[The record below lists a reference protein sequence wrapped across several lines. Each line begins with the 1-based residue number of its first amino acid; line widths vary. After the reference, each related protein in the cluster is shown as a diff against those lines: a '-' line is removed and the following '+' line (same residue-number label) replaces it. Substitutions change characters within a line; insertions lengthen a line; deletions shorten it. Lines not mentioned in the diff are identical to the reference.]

1 MIGHL
6 RNDLDIG
13 NLVLGIDNEDRAGQ
27 ELQLLDQHAIGVGE
41 GELTVVRQGRHFD
54 LFGAAPAALREGQV
68 SADGENL
75 NIFRKSGDL
84 PGETLGLL
92 GADAG
97 IERGHHRD
105 QPYLAGRGG
114 EVYGPEAAIDHIEIR
129 RLVTGLQ
136 YRSYK
141 GQGRSLESHSAFSF
155 AHCSGP
161 FRYR

>member
-97 IERGHHRD
+97 IERGHDRD

-136 YRSYK
+136 YRSYE